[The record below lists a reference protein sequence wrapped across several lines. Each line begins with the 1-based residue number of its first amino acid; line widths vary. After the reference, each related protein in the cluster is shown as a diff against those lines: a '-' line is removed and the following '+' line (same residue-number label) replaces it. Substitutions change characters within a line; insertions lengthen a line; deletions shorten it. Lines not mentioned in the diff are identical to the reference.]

1 VGSYCGNEGNIIIEN
16 DSYLWVADDL
26 EVSRRPVITESF
38 SKMSRSEKL
47 LHMTRSQWD
56 LNDFF
61 LCNISS
67 FPPYRTRSIAEHQLI
82 IDKIA
87 EKRCGGCAYPD
98 GSTYLNFHLIDPKN
112 VYQFIR
118 SNIKNRLES
127 QWFMHGL
134 ILYYSLNNDLLL

>member
-1 VGSYCGNEGNIIIEN
+1 
-16 DSYLWVADDL
+16 
-26 EVSRRPVITESF
+26 
-38 SKMSRSEKL
+38 MSRSEKL

-87 EKRCGGCAYPD
+87 EKDAAGAR
-98 GSTYLNFHLIDPKN
+98 T
-112 VYQFIR
+112 
-118 SNIKNRLES
+118 
-127 QWFMHGL
+127 
-134 ILYYSLNNDLLL
+134 

>member
-1 VGSYCGNEGNIIIEN
+1 
-16 DSYLWVADDL
+16 
-26 EVSRRPVITESF
+26 
-38 SKMSRSEKL
+38 MSRSEKL

-87 EKRCGGCAYPD
+87 EKDAAGARTLMEAHI
-98 GSTYLNFHLIDPKN
+98 STFTSLIQRTFTN
-112 VYQFIR
+112 
-118 SNIKNRLES
+118 S
-127 QWFMHGL
+127 
-134 ILYYSLNNDLLL
+134 